1 MKMIKKKQIKVFSDG
16 SINFCYVNLISKELL
31 QIKIYNKDD
40 KNFYLNRKNFKPLVD
55 SKHSSLFKKK
65 YF

>member
-16 SINFCYVNLISKELL
+16 SLNFCYVNLISKELL
-31 QIKIYNKDD
+31 QIKIYNKDN

>member
-1 MKMIKKKQIKVFSDG
+1 MIKKKQIKVFSDG
-16 SINFCYVNLISKELL
+16 SLNFCYVNLISKELL
-31 QIKIYNKDD
+31 QIKIYNKDN

>member
-1 MKMIKKKQIKVFSDG
+1 MIKKKQIKVFSDG

>member
-16 SINFCYVNLISKELL
+16 SINFHHVHLISKELV
-31 QIKIYNKDD
+31 QIKIYSKDW
-40 KNFYLNRKNFKPLVD
+40 KNFYVNQKNFKTFID